1 MGMDMCYNDQL
12 GLQAFTNQNNTK
24 QLQQFYKEITNR
36 MATHTSDVF
45 RSVLDSQCCVVL
57 FCFESHE
64 A

>member
-45 RSVLDSQCCVVL
+45 SVSTGLSMLCSFVL
-57 FCFESHE
+57 F
-64 A
+64 